1 MSSNIV
7 SAFAVGG
14 RCNVAAMTTRHLRV
28 DGTFCRAAA
37 SSSSSSSV
45 TATQNKK
52 TTAAPAVSHL
62 ARRHQRRG
70 RGGGHVAPR
79 STSPISPFAKSGEG
93 DEEEQEEGVTT
104 APSPELA
111 RAQRAL
117 LWRHR
122 NPRKEN
128 GGGSEKNDDA
138 ATAQTQPLDVYT
150 EALLVACEDGGG
162 NDLDDASAGE
172 AADAP
177 DDTAAA
183 TAAESWSSAG
193 IASVLDHLAF
203 DRLQVIME
211 KTEMSKG
218 VEVMGMMRQVVVVG
232 SGLDTRAFRIPWPRG
247 TAIFEL
253 AHRDVHGFA
262 ASTLRAVGAKPSRGC
277 SHRRVMCDPTTG
289 PTQNYEYEYGDLEDA
304 MLRAGYAPDI
314 PSLWI
319 LQDIGAMGARD
330 DDKGEEEDGKDTTE
344 SRRRRW
350 LDLAE
355 EVADLMCAGSEV
367 VGHMPTRRGWAAVD
381 GGNGG
386 CKSGKAAAFGAPL
399 AQDMAAVGVLAR
411 SYQASE
417 IGVSGDDGG
426 GEDGGEQQHGQ
437 LGVFHG
443 VKQRPSKQE
452 AEYYREQIYIAEFEL
467 GDEEGFED

>member
-14 RCNVAAMTTRHLRV
+14 RCHVAATTTRHRRV

-37 SSSSSSSV
+37 ATDPSSSSV
-45 TATQNKK
+45 TASKKK

-62 ARRHQRRG
+62 ARHHQRRG

-79 STSPISPFAKSGEG
+79 STSPISPFAKNG
-93 DEEEQEEGVTT
+93 DEEKEEQEEGVTT

-117 LWRHR
+117 RWRHR

-128 GGGSEKNDDA
+128 AGGSENNDDV

-162 NDLDDASAGE
+162 DDLDDASASV
-172 AADAP
+172 AADAA

-183 TAAESWSSAG
+183 TAAEGWSSAG

-211 KTEMSKG
+211 KTEVSKG

-253 AHRDVHGFA
+253 AHRDVHDFA
-262 ASTLRAVGAKPSRGC
+262 AATLRAVGAKPSRGC
-277 SHRRVMCDPTTG
+277 SHRRVPCDPTV
-289 PTQNYEYEYGDLEDA
+289 PETQNYEYGDMEDA

-319 LQDIGAMGARD
+319 LQDVGAMGARD
-330 DDKGEEEDGKDTTE
+330 DDKGEEDGRGTTAE

-367 VGHMPTRRGWAAVD
+367 VGHVPTRRGWAEVD
-381 GGNGG
+381 GGGNGG
-386 CKSGKAAAFGAPL
+386 GKSGKTAAFGAPL
-399 AQDMAAVGVLAR
+399 AQDMASAGVLAR
-411 SYQASE
+411 AYQASE
-417 IGVSGDDGG
+417 IGVSEEDGG

-437 LGVFHG
+437 LGIFHG